1 MRKRKVPLVED
12 DPLVRLA
19 LVDADLEPVQAA
31 NASEAIAI
39 LQARP
44 DIPAVL
50 SDVGMP
56 GPMNGLSLAWE
67 TKTRWPATPVALI
80 SGRLTPSP
88 AMMPHDVV
96 FLAKPL
102 PVEVVTSPHLVIRAE
117 C

>member
-1 MRKRKVPLVED
+1 VSGSGSTVRLQARIDPDMRKRKVPLVED

-56 GPMNGLSLAWE
+56 GPMNGLSLA
-67 TKTRWPATPVALI
+67 
-80 SGRLTPSP
+80 
-88 AMMPHDVV
+88 
-96 FLAKPL
+96 
-102 PVEVVTSPHLVIRAE
+102 
-117 C
+117 

>member
-56 GPMNGLSLAWE
+56 GPMNGLSLA
-67 TKTRWPATPVALI
+67 
-80 SGRLTPSP
+80 
-88 AMMPHDVV
+88 
-96 FLAKPL
+96 
-102 PVEVVTSPHLVIRAE
+102 
-117 C
+117 